1 MIQFS
6 SGLLDTF
13 SHNLSSLTECNFI
26 DMSSYD
32 SQSGHWIQN
41 YLLNSVFR
49 GRYPD
54 RYHQIVMALI
64 RRAEAA
70 FQEYELAR
78 TALEAYVN
86 GPREAISKYFSSLYH
101 FEQFIAHA
109 YQAYMLSKPL
119 LANPRTFQNG
129 DNSVLE
135 RLNKIYNHIKH
146 CDSKLL
152 AGNFPE
158 NATVSIWLSSQEIH
172 CLDANL
178 TSDEIVEA
186 LKEIAD
192 YANSFSDPATV
203 LKEILAE
210 NA

>member
-1 MIQFS
+1 
-6 SGLLDTF
+6 
-13 SHNLSSLTECNFI
+13 
-26 DMSSYD
+26 
-32 SQSGHWIQN
+32 
-41 YLLNSVFR
+41 
-49 GRYPD
+49 
-54 RYHQIVMALI
+54 MALI

-135 RLNKIYNHIKH
+135 RLNIIYNHIKH

-172 CLDANL
+172 CLDASL
-178 TSDEIVEA
+178 TSDEIVEI

>member
-13 SHNLSSLTECNFI
+13 SHNLSSLTECNFVE
-26 DMSSYD
+26 MSSYD

-41 YLLNSVFR
+41 YLLNATFR

-54 RYHQIVMALI
+54 PYHQIVMAFM

-86 GPREAISKYFSSLYH
+86 GSREAISKYFSSLYH

-119 LANPRTFQNG
+119 LAEPRTFENG

-146 CDSKLL
+146 CDSKLF

-158 NATVSIWLSSQEIH
+158 NATASTWLSSQEIH
-172 CLDANL
+172 CSDANI
-178 TSDEIVEA
+178 TAPETVEI
-186 LKEIAD
+186 LKEIAE
-192 YANSFSDPATV
+192 YANSFIDPATV
-203 LKEILAE
+203 LKEIRAE